1 MQLVILNESGN
12 LQIPEI
18 IRQQLGL
25 HNESKLTLEI
35 EDGKLILS
43 PVQDEA
49 NLYYEGHVLV
59 ADADLLKD
67 ANTVIEELRTSRE
80 NQFTSW

>member
-1 MQLVILNESGN
+1 MALVILNESGN
-12 LQIPEI
+12 LQIPED

-35 EDGKLILS
+35 ENGKLILS
-43 PVQDEA
+43 PIKDEP

-59 ADADLLKD
+59 ADADLLD
-67 ANTVIEELRTSRE
+67 DVNNVIEEVRNSRD
-80 NQFTSW
+80 NQFLSW